1 MSSLTKNIAWAIATF
16 ILVALIFSL
25 FYTEQ
30 KQLPVLSLD
39 ELATRINKGE
49 AAKITVSGGDL
60 AIELKNGEKVT
71 SKKEAEASLSETLRN
86 YGVDPAALQKVG
98 FEIKDE
104 SGFKFWASIL
114 VPSLLPLIIIGVFFW
129 LMFRQAR
136 TGMSQAFTFGR
147 ANIKL
152 FTQFRDRITFRDV
165 AGLKEAKEELME
177 VVDFLKSPKKYLD
190 IGARIPR
197 GALLLG
203 SPGTGKT
210 LLARAVAGEAN
221 VPFFHISASEFVE
234 MFVGVGAARTR
245 DAFATAKRAAPS
257 ILFIDEIDA
266 VGRERGAGLGGG
278 HDEREQTLNQIL
290 VEMDGFDRDTQV
302 IVIAATNRPDILDPA
317 LLRPGRFDRRIILDL
332 PDINDREE
340 ILKIHSRGK
349 ILNRDINLRRAAER
363 TPGFSGADLANLMNE
378 AAILAARKGRKEI
391 IQQDIFDSVEK
402 VLLGPERRSRVLSEK
417 EKEITAYHE
426 AGHALVAASLKNTDP
441 VHKVSI
447 VARGRAG
454 GYTLKLPTE
463 DIHLRTKSQFLAEL
477 AILLGGYISEQI
489 TFDDISTGAS
499 NDLQMA
505 SDLTRKLVTKYGMSE
520 KLGPVTYGKTEELVF
535 LGREIATEKN
545 YSEEMATEIDKEVRA
560 FIERAL
566 KAARKIVVSR
576 AKALKAIALELIK
589 KETLEQEEFRNLIKP
604 FKLKPLTV

>member
-1 MSSLTKNIAWAIATF
+1 M
-16 ILVALIFSL
+16 
-25 FYTEQ
+25 
-30 KQLPVLSLD
+30 
-39 ELATRINKGE
+39 
-49 AAKITVSGGDL
+49 
-60 AIELKNGEKVT
+60 
-71 SKKEAEASLSETLRN
+71 
-86 YGVDPAALQKVG
+86 
-98 FEIKDE
+98 
-104 SGFKFWASIL
+104 
-114 VPSLLPLIIIGVFFW
+114 
-129 LMFRQAR
+129 
-136 TGMSQAFTFGR
+136 
-147 ANIKL
+147 
-152 FTQFRDRITFRDV
+152 
-165 AGLKEAKEELME
+165 
-177 VVDFLKSPKKYLD
+177 
-190 IGARIPR
+190 
-197 GALLLG
+197 
-203 SPGTGKT
+203 
-210 LLARAVAGEAN
+210 
-221 VPFFHISASEFVE
+221 
-234 MFVGVGAARTR
+234 
-245 DAFATAKRAAPS
+245 
-257 ILFIDEIDA
+257 
-266 VGRERGAGLGGG
+266 
-278 HDEREQTLNQIL
+278 
-290 VEMDGFDRDTQV
+290 
-302 IVIAATNRPDILDPA
+302 
-317 LLRPGRFDRRIILDL
+317 
-332 PDINDREE
+332 
-340 ILKIHSRGK
+340 
-349 ILNRDINLRRAAER
+349 
-363 TPGFSGADLANLMNE
+363 
-378 AAILAARKGRKEI
+378 
-391 IQQDIFDSVEK
+391 
-402 VLLGPERRSRVLSEK
+402 SEK